1 MKPWLLW
8 VALCSVAPMAS
19 AYGGEAKMDSMM
31 DLKTF
36 EAGYA
41 SALQRNDVAALK
53 NYLADNWKIVSGDGK
68 IITRARF
75 LEVLTSGDLTHDT
88 MSSQDETTTLYGDT
102 AIVTA
107 RTLTGGRYKGVE
119 FHTDEM
125 ATDIMVRIDGKWVC
139 VFTQLS
145 TVSPG
150 T

>member
-1 MKPWLLW
+1 MKSWFLW
-8 VALCSVAPMAS
+8 VALCSAAPMTS
-19 AYGGEAKMDSMM
+19 VYGGEAKMDSMV

-36 EAGYA
+36 EAGYS

-53 NYLADNWKIVSGDGK
+53 NYLSDNWKIVSGDGK

-75 LEVLTSGDLTHDT
+75 LEVLTSGDLKHDT
-88 MSSQDETTTLYGDT
+88 MSSQDETTMLYGDT

-107 RTLTGGRYKGVE
+107 RTQTDGRYKGVE

-125 ATDIMVRIDGKWVC
+125 ATDIVVRIDGKWVC

-145 TVSPG
+145 TVNHG

>member
-1 MKPWLLW
+1 MKVWLLW
-8 VALCSVAPMAS
+8 AALCLAAPMSS
-19 AYGGEAKMDSMM
+19 AYGGEAAMDPMM

-41 SALQRNDVAALK
+41 SALQHNDVAALK
-53 NYLADNWKIVSGDGK
+53 NYLSGNWKIVSGDGK
-68 IITRARF
+68 VITRARF
-75 LEVLTSGDLTHDT
+75 LEALASGDLAHDT
-88 MSSQDETTTLYGDT
+88 MSSQDETTELYGDT

-107 RTLTGGRYKGVE
+107 HAQSGGRYKGAE

-125 ATDIMVRIDGKWVC
+125 ATDIIVRIDGKWVC

>member
-1 MKPWLLW
+1 MKFWLPW
-8 VALCSVAPMAS
+8 VALCLVAPMTS
-19 AYGGEAKMDSMM
+19 AYGGEAKMDSMT

-36 EAGYA
+36 ETGYA
-41 SALQRNDVAALK
+41 SALQRNDVATLK
-53 NYLADNWKIVSGDGK
+53 NYLSDNWKIVSGDGQ

-107 RTLTGGRYKGVE
+107 RTQTGGRYKGVE
-119 FHTDEM
+119 FHTDEI

-145 TVSPG
+145 TVSHG

>member
-1 MKPWLLW
+1 MS
-8 VALCSVAPMAS
+8 SVH
-19 AYGGEAKMDSMM
+19 GGEANMDSMT

-36 EAGYA
+36 ETGYA

-53 NYLADNWKIVSGDGK
+53 NYLSDTWKIVSGDGQ
-68 IITRARF
+68 IITRERF
-75 LEVLTSGDLTHDT
+75 LEVLTSGDLKHDT
-88 MSSQDETTTLYGDT
+88 MSSQDGTTTLYGDT

-107 RTLTGGRYKGVE
+107 RTQSGGHYKGVE

-125 ATDIMVRIDGKWVC
+125 ATDIVVRIDGKWVC

-145 TVSPG
+145 TVGHG